1 MSASVLYH
9 MQGVRGHRYCR
20 EKMVAG
26 GMEIYVDVPDE
37 KLRCPE
43 CGSQIVWRKGHK
55 TRKFRAVP
63 IGRKAT
69 TIVMEVPRVYCHDC
83 QVTKQIEL
91 RFAKPHKR
99 YTRFFERH
107 VLDLLGGMTCLDVA
121 LHLGISWDTIKSI
134 EKERLK
140 QKYSKIPLKE
150 VKQIAIDEIAVRKG
164 HKYITLVLD
173 LDSGRV
179 IFIGNGKSE
188 ESLAPFWQ
196 KLKRS
201 RAKIQAVAS
210 DMSKAYIAAVRHNL
224 PDAIHVFDRFH
235 IMKYFNDQLSKLRRR
250 LYREATDDDARASL
264 KGSRWILLKREENLD
279 LTKDEPKRLKKT
291 LDLNADLYTAYL
303 LKEDLHELWEADDED
318 EAFRYLASWIAMAE
332 HSQIPEMQAFAN
344 TLRNHHDKI
353 LNYHVC
359 PITTGPLEGTNNKIK
374 TMKRQSYGF
383 RDDEYFM
390 LKIFA
395 IHEAR
400 YALVG

>member
-1 MSASVLYH
+1 ML
-9 MQGVRGHRYCR
+9 GVRGYKYCR
-20 EKMVAG
+20 QKMVAG
-26 GMEIYVDVPDE
+26 GVEIYVEVPDE
-37 KLRCPE
+37 KLQCPE
-43 CGSQIVWRKGHK
+43 CRSQIVWRKGHK
-55 TRKFRAVP
+55 ERRFRSVP
-63 IGRKAT
+63 IGRKTT
-69 TIVMEVPRVYCHDC
+69 TIVAEVPRVYCHDC
-83 QVTKQIEL
+83 QAIKQIKL

-121 LHLGISWDTIKSI
+121 LHLGVSWKTVKSI
-134 EKERLK
+134 EKTRLK
-140 QKYSKIPLKE
+140 QKYGKIPLKE
-150 VKQIAIDEIAVRKG
+150 VKHIAIDEIAVAKG
-164 HKYITLVLD
+164 HKYMTLVLD

-179 IFIGNGKSE
+179 IFIGKGKDE
-188 ESLAPFWQ
+188 KALAPFWK

-210 DMSKAYIAAVRHNL
+210 DMSKAYIAAVRNNL
-224 PDAIHVFDRFH
+224 PDAVHVFDRFH

-250 LYREATDDDARASL
+250 LYREAKGDDEAQSAL
-264 KGSRWILLKREENLD
+264 KGSRWVLLKREENLD
-279 LTKDEPKRLKKT
+279 ANKNEPERLEKA
-291 LDLNADLYTAYL
+291 LNLNADLYSAYL
-303 LKEDLHELWEADDED
+303 LKEDLYELWEADDEN
-318 EAFRYLASWIAMAE
+318 EAFRCLASWIAMAE

-353 LNYHVC
+353 LNYHAC

-374 TMKRQSYGF
+374 TMKRQAYGF

-395 IHEAR
+395 LHETR

>member
-1 MSASVLYH
+1 MGYG
-9 MQGVRGHRYCR
+9 QKYR
-20 EKMVAG
+20 
-26 GMEIYVDVPDE
+26 
-37 KLRCPE
+37 
-43 CGSQIVWRKGHK
+43 
-55 TRKFRAVP
+55 
-63 IGRKAT
+63 
-69 TIVMEVPRVYCHDC
+69 
-83 QVTKQIEL
+83 
-91 RFAKPHKR
+91 
-99 YTRFFERH
+99 
-107 VLDLLGGMTCLDVA
+107 
-121 LHLGISWDTIKSI
+121 
-134 EKERLK
+134 KERLK
-140 QKYSKIPLKE
+140 KKYSKIPLKE
-150 VKQIAIDEIAVRKG
+150 VKHIAIDEIAVQKG
-164 HKYITLVLD
+164 HKYLTLVLD
-173 LDSGRV
+173 LDSGHV
-179 IFIGNGKSE
+179 IFIGRGKDE
-188 ESLAPFWQ
+188 KALAPFWR

-279 LTKDEPKRLKKT
+279 LSKHEHERLEKA
-291 LDLNADLYTAYL
+291 LNLNADLYTAYL
-303 LKEDLHELWEADDED
+303 LKEDLCELWEADDED
-318 EAFRYLASWIAMAE
+318 EAFRSLASWIAIAE